1 MIEAHNINEHAQAPA
16 LHLALAASQA
26 LAAAGRAESDA
37 ATLRR
42 RLRFCR
48 RRGLTPPAG
57 YFKVHLPPAEHAAM
71 LAASRRAMALD
82 AASAPHTHNVSTSD
96 GSALADDPH
105 HPAYA
110 GPSSAALPIA
120 PAMAEVLRVLLL
132 PEARFEALRSA
143 TRAAARPGAAAGKS
157 VDVPAAAA
165 AGPGDVVLVADA
177 LKRLAGI
184 MLRRYP
190 EGLKA
195 DEARLAAAAA
205 PGGDPLPPRLHAALL
220 ARIPEQRC
228 LKRLRAWTGTPAAA
242 AALAAAPATAWAAA
256 TAAARAA
263 AEAAAAAE
271 SSGSEG
277 EEEED
282 DGEGQEEDEE
292 EEEEQAC
299 ARNGGGGG
307 GGARK
312 RPRGGGP
319 PAPAAAAEPFSFNFK
334 V

>member
-120 PAMAEVLRVLLL
+120 PAMAEALRVLLL
-132 PEARFEALRSA
+132 PDERFEALRAS
-143 TRAAARPGAAAGKS
+143 TRAAARPGAAGESA
-157 VDVPAAAA
+157 DVPAA
-165 AGPGDVVLVADA
+165 AGPGDVKLVADA

-190 EGLKA
+190 ASLA
-195 DEARLAAAAA
+195 SDEARLAAAAA
-205 PGGDPLPPRLHAALL
+205 PGGAPLPPRLHAALL

-228 LKRLRAWTGTPAAA
+228 LERLRAWAGTPAAA
-242 AALAAAPATAWAAA
+242 AALAAAPAAAWAAA

-263 AEAAAAAE
+263 AEAEAAAE

-277 EEEED
+277 EEEEY
-282 DGEGQEEDEE
+282 DEE
-292 EEEEQAC
+292 EEDEEEQAC
-299 ARNGGGGG
+299 ARDGSGGGGG

-319 PAPAAAAEPFSFNFK
+319 PAPAAAAEPFSFNFR